1 MPLSWGHLV
10 KSRVSIAKGQR
21 DFRDWPRADTMVT
34 WMEGFAYQIIS
45 LISHP
50 MPFDVDLLRHTFC
63 LC

>member
-1 MPLSWGHLV
+1 M

-21 DFRDWPRADTMVT
+21 DFREWPRADTMVT